1 MTREA
6 SSLKFPSKLRVA
18 ACGLLSLGESLS
30 FSLEKTVPWALA
42 RWPRVYFPP
51 SITADT
57 ALTTQALVCDWFLPS
72 IKHIQGTSVHLL
84 SQHARMPQHPVLPKR
99 SLLSAFI
106 KCLRNYEPA
115 LYKHKFLRSDWKQG
129 RYLALPVCQMVI
141 TSARADNASS
151 DALKLGCP
159 TRLASLGTTNST
171 FISVLPFLL
180 CKASR
185 HTFSGSSGIPAS
197 GTGQPANTEV

>member
-1 MTREA
+1 MGSGPLSEGLLPALHHRWYCSHHVGPSLRLVFTLYQTHPGHLGT
-6 SSLKFPSKLRVA
+6 SSLS
-18 ACGLLSLGESLS
+18 
-30 FSLEKTVPWALA
+30 
-42 RWPRVYFPP
+42 
-51 SITADT
+51 
-57 ALTTQALVCDWFLPS
+57 
-72 IKHIQGTSVHLL
+72 
-84 SQHARMPQHPVLPKR
+84 HARMPQHPVLPTR

-129 RYLALPVCQMVI
+129 RYLALPVSQMVI

-151 DALKLGCP
+151 DALKLGFP

-171 FISVLPFLL
+171 FVSVLPFLL

-197 GTGQPANTEV
+197 GTVQPANTEV